1 MARENQGLQ
10 IALILFVMLTII
22 LSVSTYLCYRA
33 YDDACKAKDVA
44 VAAGS
49 KSEQQARANA
59 NDVDELKRVIGA
71 DKTEPVTTITENFNT
86 DIKKYGAAYPE
97 DSQFYRR

>member
-1 MARENQGLQ
+1 MP
-10 IALILFVMLTII
+10 
-22 LSVSTYLCYRA
+22 
-33 YDDACKAKDVA
+33 AKPRTVA

-71 DKTEPVTTITENFNT
+71 DKTEPVTTITETFNT
-86 DIKKYGAAYPE
+86 DI
-97 DSQFYRR
+97 